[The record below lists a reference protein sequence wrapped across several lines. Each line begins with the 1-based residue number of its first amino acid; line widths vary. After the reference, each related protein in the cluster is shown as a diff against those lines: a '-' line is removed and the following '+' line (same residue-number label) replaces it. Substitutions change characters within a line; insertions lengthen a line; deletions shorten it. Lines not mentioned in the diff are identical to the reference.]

1 MANSLNKYFSHLE
14 SIVKNLPHKPGVYQY
29 FDANNKII
37 YVGKAKN
44 LKKRV
49 SSYFARINSIS
60 GKVQML
66 VRKIA
71 DIKYI
76 VVETEQDA
84 LLLENNLIKKYQPH
98 YNVALKDD
106 KTFPWICIKNEPFP
120 RIFPTRQVIRD
131 GSVYFGPYANVR
143 LMQTLLELS
152 RQLYPLRNCSLH
164 LTEKNIRSEKFRVC
178 LEFHIGN
185 CKGPCEGHQTAED
198 YDKSIAAI
206 KEIIKG
212 NITSVA
218 KQLRELMMNY
228 AAAQEFEKAHFVKE
242 KLTLLD
248 KYQSRSTVVSPT
260 INNVDVFSIVSEGL
274 HAYVNFMKVMN
285 GAIIQVHTIE
295 MIKKLDESPE
305 ELLSIAI
312 TEIRQRFESA
322 SPEIIVPF
330 LMDYGI
336 SGLIFTVPKIGDKK
350 KLLELS
356 ERNVKYYQLEREKQ
370 KELVDPEH
378 KSRRIL
384 DTMMK
389 DLRMAELPAH
399 IECFDNS
406 NIQGDNPVAAMVC
419 FKNARPDKSEY
430 RHFNIKTVDGPNDF
444 ASMEEV
450 IFRRYKRMMEEEK
463 PLPQLI
469 IVDGGKGQLTAAL
482 KSLHKLGLSGKMTV
496 IGIAKKLEE
505 IYYPNDSLPMYLD
518 KKSETLKVIQHMRDE
533 AHRFGIT
540 HHRRRREKATMSPQL
555 MEIAGIGTNINQKLL
570 WKFKSVK
577 NIRLASLGELQDVIG
592 KAKGLMVY
600 NFFRDDRSGKD
611 HSSEELKGI

>member
-1 MANSLNKYFSHLE
+1 VVNSLNKYFSHLE
-14 SIVKNLPHKPGVYQY
+14 SIVRNLPHKPGVYQY
-29 FDANNKII
+29 FDDKNKII
-37 YVGKAKN
+37 YVGKAKD
-44 LKKRV
+44 LRKRV
-49 SSYFARINSIS
+49 SSYFAKINSIS

-120 RIFPTRQVIRD
+120 RIFPTRHVIRD
-131 GSVYFGPYANVR
+131 GSAYFGPYANVR
-143 LMQTLLELS
+143 LMHTLLELS
-152 RQLYPLRNCSLH
+152 RQLYPLRNCALL
-164 LTEKNIRSEKFRVC
+164 LTEKNLQAKKFRVC
-178 LEFHIGN
+178 LEYHIGN
-185 CKGPCEGHQTAED
+185 CKGPCEGHQSAED
-198 YDKSIAAI
+198 YDNSIAAI

-212 NITSVA
+212 NITTVA
-218 KQLRELMMNY
+218 KQLRELMMHY
-228 AAAQEFEKAHFVKE
+228 AGTQEFEKAHFIKE
-242 KLTLLD
+242 KLALLD
-248 KYQSRSTVVSPT
+248 KYQSKSTVVNPS
-260 INNVDVFSIVSEGL
+260 INNVDVFSIVSSGS

-295 MIKKLDESPE
+295 LIKKLDESPE
-305 ELLSIAI
+305 ELLGFAM
-312 TEIRQRFESA
+312 TEIRQRFESV
-322 SPEIIVPF
+322 SPEIILPF
-330 LMDYGI
+330 TVDFEIPGVT
-336 SGLIFTVPKIGDKK
+336 FTVPKIGDKK

-389 DLRMAELPAH
+389 DLRMTELPVH

-406 NIQGDNPVAAMVC
+406 NIQGSNPVAAMVC

-430 RHFNIKTVDGPNDF
+430 RHFNIKTVEGPNDF
-444 ASMEEV
+444 ASMEEI
-450 IFRRYKRMMEEEK
+450 IFRRYKRLMDEGK

-469 IVDGGKGQLTAAL
+469 IVDGGKGQLSAAL
-482 KSLHKLGLSGKMTV
+482 KSLDKLGLTGKMTV

-505 IYYPNDSLPMYLD
+505 IYYPNDPLPMYLD
-518 KKSETLKVIQHMRDE
+518 KKSESLRIIQQMRDE

-540 HHRRRREKATMSPQL
+540 HHRRLREKSTMSPQL
-555 MEIAGIGTNINQKLL
+555 MEIPGIGFSLNQKML

-577 NIRLASLGELQDVIG
+577 NIRQASLEELQEVIG
-592 KAKGLMVY
+592 KAKGKLVFDY
-600 NFFRDDRSGKD
+600 FKANSR
-611 HSSEELKGI
+611 

>member
-1 MANSLNKYFSHLE
+1 VAGSLNKYFSHLE
-14 SIVKNLPHKPGVYQY
+14 SIVRGLPHKPGVYQY
-29 FDANNKII
+29 FDDKNKII
-37 YVGKAKN
+37 YVGKAKD

-49 SSYFARINSIS
+49 SSYFTKINSIS

-66 VRKIA
+66 VRRIA
-71 DIKYI
+71 DIRYI

-106 KTFPWICIKNEPFP
+106 KTFPWICIRNEPFP
-120 RIFPTRQVIRD
+120 RIFPTRHVVRD

-143 LMQTLLELS
+143 LMHTLLELS
-152 RQLYPLRNCSLH
+152 RQLYPLRTCSLA
-164 LTEKNIRSEKFRVC
+164 LSDKNIRAGKFRVC
-178 LEFHIGN
+178 LEYHIGN
-185 CKGPCEGHQTAED
+185 CKGPCEGYQTIED

-206 KEIIKG
+206 REIIKG
-212 NITSVA
+212 NITTVA
-218 KQLRELMMNY
+218 KQLKELMMSY
-228 AAAQEFEKAHFVKE
+228 AASQEFEKAHYVKE
-242 KLTLLD
+242 KLALLD
-248 KYQSRSTVVSPT
+248 KYQSKSTVVNPS
-260 INNVDVFSIVSEGL
+260 INNVDVFSIVSAGL
-274 HAYVNFMKVMN
+274 LAYVNFMKVMN

-295 MIKKLDESPE
+295 LHKKLDETPG
-305 ELLSIAI
+305 ELLALAI
-312 TEIRQRFESA
+312 TEIRQRFESE

-330 LMDYGI
+330 PMDYEI
-336 SGLIFTVPKIGDKK
+336 PGLTFTVPRIGDKK

-389 DLRMAELPAH
+389 DLRMTELPVR

-406 NIQGDNPVAAMVC
+406 NIQGDSPVAAMVC
-419 FKNARPDKSEY
+419 FINARPDKGEY
-430 RHFNIKTVDGPNDF
+430 RHYNIKTVEGPDDF
-444 ASMEEV
+444 ATMEEI
-450 IFRRYKRMMEEEK
+450 IFRRYKRLMDEDK
-463 PLPQLI
+463 PLPNLV
-469 IVDGGKGQLTAAL
+469 IVDGGKGQLSAAL
-482 KSLHKLGLSGKMTV
+482 KSIYKLGLAGKMTV

-518 KKSETLKVIQHMRDE
+518 KKSETLRIIQQMRDE

-540 HHRRRREKATMSPQL
+540 HHRKRREKAMMTPQL
-555 MEIAGIGTNINQKLL
+555 TEISGIGSNINQKLL

-577 NIRLASLGELQDVIG
+577 NIRLASLSELQEVIG
-592 KAKGLMVY
+592 MAKGKLVY
-600 NFFRDDRSGKD
+600 D
-611 HSSEELKGI
+611 HFQEAKNDG

>member
-1 MANSLNKYFSHLE
+1 MAGSLNKYFSHLE
-14 SIVKNLPHKPGVYQY
+14 PIVKNLPHKPGVYQY
-29 FDANNKII
+29 FDEKNRII
-37 YVGKAKN
+37 YVGKAKD
-44 LKKRV
+44 LRKRV
-49 SSYFARINSIS
+49 SSYFSKINSIS

-106 KTFPWICIKNEPFP
+106 KTFPWICIKDEPFP
-120 RIFPTRQVIRD
+120 RIFPTRHVIRD
-131 GSVYFGPYANVR
+131 GSAYFGPYANVR
-143 LMQTLLELS
+143 LMHTLLELS
-152 RQLYPLRNCSLH
+152 RQLYPLRNCSLA
-164 LTEKNIRSEKFRVC
+164 LTEKNISGKKFRVC
-178 LEFHIGN
+178 LEYHIGN
-185 CKGPCEGHQTAED
+185 CKGPCEGHQSAED

-212 NITSVA
+212 NITTVA
-218 KQLRELMMNY
+218 RQLRELMMNY
-228 AAAQEFEKAHFVKE
+228 AASEEFEKAHYVKE
-242 KLTLLD
+242 KLALLD
-248 KYQSRSTVVSPT
+248 KYQSKSTVVSPT
-260 INNVDVFSIVSEGL
+260 INDVDVFSIISSGL

-312 TEIRQRFESA
+312 TEIRQRFESV

-330 LMDYGI
+330 LLDYEI
-336 SGLIFTVPKIGDKK
+336 PGLNFTVPKIGDKK

-356 ERNVKYYQLEREKQ
+356 ERNVKYYQLEKEKQ

-389 DLRMAELPAH
+389 DLRMTEPPAH

-406 NIQGDNPVAAMVC
+406 NIQGTSPVAAMVC
-419 FKNARPDKSEY
+419 FKNAKPDKSEY
-430 RHFNIKTVDGPNDF
+430 RHFNIKTVEGPDDF
-444 ASMEEV
+444 ASMEEI
-450 IFRRYKRMMEEEK
+450 IFRRYKRLMDEEK

-469 IVDGGKGQLTAAL
+469 IVDGGKGQLSAAL
-482 KSLHKLGLSGKMTV
+482 KSLGALGLTGKMTV

-518 KKSETLKVIQHMRDE
+518 KKSETLRIIQQMRDE

-540 HHRRRREKATMSPQL
+540 HHRRRREKAAMAPQL
-555 MEIAGIGTNINQKLL
+555 MEIAGIGANINQKLL

-577 NIRLASLGELQDVIG
+577 NIKLASLEEIQDVVG
-592 KAKGLMVY
+592 KAKGMAVY
-600 NFFRDDRSGKD
+600 GHFQKD
-611 HSSEELKGI
+611 SI

>member
-1 MANSLNKYFSHLE
+1 MSMLNKYFSHLE
-14 SIVKNLPHKPGVYQY
+14 SIVRILPDKPGVYQY
-29 FDANNKII
+29 FDEKNRII
-37 YVGKAKN
+37 YIGKAKN

-49 SSYFARINSIS
+49 SSYFTKINSIS

-66 VRKIA
+66 VRRIA

-76 VVETEQDA
+76 VVATEQDA

-106 KTFPWICIKNEPFP
+106 KTFPWICIRNEPFP
-120 RIFPTRQVIRD
+120 RIFPTRHVIRD

-152 RQLYPLRNCSLH
+152 RQLYPLRNCSLA
-164 LTEKNIRSEKFRVC
+164 LSEKNIRAKKFKVC

-185 CKGPCEGHQTAED
+185 CKGPCEGLQSAED
-198 YDKSIAAI
+198 YERSITAI

-212 NITSVA
+212 NITMVA
-218 KQLRELMMNY
+218 KQLRELMMSY
-228 AAAQEFEKAHFVKE
+228 AAVQEFEKAHFVKE
-242 KLTLLD
+242 KLALLD
-248 KYQSRSTVVSPT
+248 KFQSKSTVVNPA
-260 INNVDVFSIVSEGL
+260 INNVDVFSISTSGL

-295 MIKKLDESPE
+295 MIKKLDETPE
-305 ELLSIAI
+305 ELLTIAI

-330 LMDYGI
+330 DLEYGI
-336 SGLIFTVPKIGDKK
+336 PGLHITVPRIGDKK

-356 ERNVKYYQLEREKQ
+356 ERNVRYYQLEREKQ
-370 KELVDPEH
+370 KDLVDPEH
-378 KSRRIL
+378 RSRRIL
-384 DTMMK
+384 ETMMK
-389 DLRMAELPAH
+389 DLRMTELPAH

-419 FKNARPDKSEY
+419 FKNAKPDKGEY
-430 RHFNIKTVDGPNDF
+430 RHFNIKTVQGPDDF
-444 ASMEEV
+444 ASMEEI
-450 IFRRYKRMMEEEK
+450 IFRRYKRLTDEEK

-469 IVDGGKGQLTAAL
+469 IVDGGKGQLNAAL
-482 KSLHKLGLSGKMTV
+482 RSIQKLGLSGKMTI

-505 IYYPNDSLPMYLD
+505 IYYPNDPLPMYLD
-518 KKSETLKVIQHMRDE
+518 KKSETLRIIQQMRDE

-555 MEIAGIGTNINQKLL
+555 MEIPGIGFTINQKLL

-577 NIRLASLGELQDVIG
+577 NIRLATLEDLQETIG
-592 KAKGLMVY
+592 KAKGKTVY
-600 NFFRDDRSGKD
+600 DYFSGEKNKNDR
-611 HSSEELKGI
+611 